1 MIQGISGIS
10 EIQADIIKS
19 IAVLFLLLVSGFV
32 AKGAFTCLEI
42 IFINTHKYIQLL
54 ILFIFFFFL
63 VTSISNT
70 GKLTYIPPIEKLI
83 YSIVYFVLF
92 LITMRLYHIIMIIV
106 LILIF
111 ILYFIE
117 LNKDFY
123 VNVENNMATDS
134 NKTHFSDNHK
144 YWITLDYPVKIRLFQ
159 VKPIQISFLSKIENI
174 IYYIIIFLLI
184 IGFIAYGGEIRD
196 TVKVNKTFSWLN
208 LIINTD
214 ICKIKGNSD
223 FWKYFQRG
231 LWII

>member
-1 MIQGISGIS
+1 MIQGIKNIS
-10 EIQADIIKS
+10 EMQVDIIKS
-19 IAVLFLLLVSGFV
+19 IAILFLLLVSGFV

-63 VTSISNT
+63 VTSISST
-70 GKLTYIPPIEKLI
+70 GKLTYIPPIEKVI
-83 YSIVYFVLF
+83 YSLGYFILF
-92 LITMRLYHIIMIIV
+92 LITMRLYHNIMIVV

-111 ILYFIE
+111 LVYFIE

-123 VNVENNMATDS
+123 LNVENNMATDS
-134 NKTHFSDNHK
+134 NKTQFSDNHK
-144 YWITLDYPVKIRLFQ
+144 YWFTLDYPVKIRLFQ
-159 VKPIQISFLSKIENI
+159 VKPTQISFLSKIENI

-184 IGFIAYGGEIRD
+184 IGFIAYGGKIRD
-196 TVKVNKTFSWLN
+196 SIKVNKTFSWLN

-214 ICKIKGNSD
+214 NCKIKNNAD
-223 FWKYFQRG
+223 FLKYFQRG